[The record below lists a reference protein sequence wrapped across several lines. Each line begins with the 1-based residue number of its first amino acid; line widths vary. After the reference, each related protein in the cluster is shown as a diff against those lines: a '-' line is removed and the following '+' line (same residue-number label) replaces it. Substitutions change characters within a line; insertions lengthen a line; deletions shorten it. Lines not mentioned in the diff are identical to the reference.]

1 MKNLM
6 ITMDNMECVDA
17 KKLLKSKDIETII
30 DAVLMCKKDKIY
42 SVYCCAKLT
51 VEDKDYDKA
60 MEILKQNKFTT
71 GGIYKSDEF
80 IDVAIAHLNQKK

>member
-17 KKLLKSKDIETII
+17 KKMLNSKGIQSIL

-42 SVYCCAKLT
+42 SVYGCAKLT

-60 MEILKQNKFTT
+60 LEILKQNKFTT
-71 GGIYKSDEF
+71 GGIFMSDEF
-80 IDVAIAHLNQKK
+80 IDVDTAHLNKEK